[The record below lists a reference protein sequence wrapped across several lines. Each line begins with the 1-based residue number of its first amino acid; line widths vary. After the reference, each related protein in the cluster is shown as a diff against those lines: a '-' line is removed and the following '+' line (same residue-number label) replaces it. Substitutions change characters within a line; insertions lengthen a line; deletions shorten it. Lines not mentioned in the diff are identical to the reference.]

1 MVERGLKHDQKDELR
16 NFAPGSRVPMKTGD
30 FSMSIKSDVVLSLRR
45 LRKDLGFTSIAVGI
59 LALGIGV
66 NTAIFSL
73 VNVILLRP
81 ISGVPDDRI
90 VGLYQKD
97 ETKPDTYRAFSY
109 PDYKDI
115 REGNEIFESVLA
127 HNFAMVGLTEGE
139 VTRRVFADTVSSNY
153 FQTLGVRLHR
163 GRAFSAEE
171 ETPGRESSVVILGY
185 GLFKKLGESDSLLGN
200 QVKINAKNFTVVG
213 VAPDGFSG
221 TMALAAPE
229 LWLPLGVYD
238 STLNDFQ
245 KSEGRGATRLADRT
259 HRNLILVGQLKAGIP
274 LATAEAQAKLIGQRL
289 AASYPAENKDQGL
302 TLAHLSRL
310 SVSTNPTND
319 APIAAANGILLALA
333 SVVLIVA
340 CFNLA
345 NMLLA
350 RGEARQKE
358 IALRLALGSGR
369 WRVVRQL
376 LTEGFVLALLG
387 GAFGL
392 GIAYALTRLLVSSF
406 IAVAPLAIVFPM
418 TPDVRVLG
426 ATFLF
431 CVFATVVAGLG
442 PAMKLSRLDVFP
454 QLKEQAGEG
463 GANSHARGRFWL
475 LAPRNA
481 LVVMQIGLSLAL
493 LATGGLFVRGSLA
506 AANSDP
512 GFRLDSGVLFEL
524 DPSLAGYDA
533 ARSQQLYGT
542 VLDRVRA
549 LPGVEGASLASTVPF
564 GAFSSSRRV
573 RKAGDPARD
582 GNGKALGINAQQ
594 VIVASDYFH
603 SLGLSMKRGRD
614 FDASEERG
622 KTGLKPVIINEP
634 LAKQLFG
641 DEDPIG
647 RTVQFGEGGGPGKGV
662 NITQDSTEAIPDD
675 ALQIV
680 GVAPGLRHSL
690 FDPAPVPFFYQP
702 LGANF
707 QSGLNLHVRIKSA
720 APAEASAMVQKV
732 RTELRSLDVN
742 LPVVSASTLQSFR
755 DESLPLWAVR
765 SGAQLFSLF
774 GAAALILAVIGVY
787 GLKSYV
793 VARRTREI
801 GIRMALGSTSRGV
814 VELFLR
820 EGASLAAAGLV
831 LGLVLAVAAG
841 QLVSSMLYQVSGFDP
856 LVLALSLV
864 VLAVAA
870 IVATYV
876 PARRATLIA
885 PVSALR
891 HE

>member
-1 MVERGLKHDQKDELR
+1 M
-16 NFAPGSRVPMKTGD
+16 NFT
-30 FSMSIKSDVVLSLRR
+30 SDVVLSLRR
-45 LRKDLGFTSIAVGI
+45 LRKDLGFTGIAIAI

-81 ISGVPDDRI
+81 VSGVGPDRI
-90 VGLYQKD
+90 VGLFQKD
-97 ETKPDTYRAFSY
+97 EKKPDSYRAFSY

-115 REGNEIFESVLA
+115 REGNEIFESVMA
-127 HNFAMVGLTEGE
+127 HNFSLVGLTEGD
-139 VTRRVFADTVSSNY
+139 VTRRVFSDVVSSNY
-153 FQTLGVRLHR
+153 FQTLGVHLLR
-163 GRAFSAEE
+163 GRAFSADEE
-171 ETPGRESSVVILGY
+171 APGHESPVVILGY
-185 GLFKKLGESDSLLGN
+185 GLWKKMGQSESILGS
-200 QVKINAKNFTVVG
+200 QVKINAKSFTVVG
-213 VAPDGFSG
+213 ITPDGFSG

-245 KSEGRGATRLADRT
+245 KADGRGATKLADRT
-259 HRNLILVGQLKAGIP
+259 HRNMILVGQLKAGVTFE
-274 LATAEAQAKLIGQRL
+274 AAAAQAKLIGSRL
-289 AASYPAENKDQGL
+289 ASAYPAENKDQAL
-302 TLAHLSRL
+302 TLAPLSRL
-310 SVSTNPTND
+310 SVSTNPVSD
-319 APIAAANGILLALA
+319 APIVAANSILLALA

-387 GAFGL
+387 GTFGL
-392 GIAYALTRLLVSSF
+392 GLAYALTRLLVSSF

-418 TPDVRVLG
+418 TPDVRVLS

-431 CVFATVVAGLG
+431 CVIATVVAGLG
-442 PAMKLSRLDVFP
+442 PALKMSRLEVFP
-454 QLKEQAGEG
+454 QLKEQAGEA
-463 GANSHARGRFWL
+463 GAISHGRSRLWL
-475 LAPRNA
+475 LAPRNL

-512 GFRLDSGVLFEL
+512 GFRLEQGALFEL
-524 DPSLAGYDA
+524 DPALAGYDT

-549 LPGVEGASLASTVPF
+549 LPGVEASSLASTVPF
-564 GAFSSSRRV
+564 GAFSSSSRV
-573 RKAGDPARD
+573 RKAGTPQND
-582 GNGKALGINAQQ
+582 GAGKPLGISAQQ
-594 VIVASDYFH
+594 VIVGRDYFK
-603 SLGLSMKRGRD
+603 SLGLTLLEGRE
-614 FDASEERG
+614 FDEGEERG
-622 KTGLKPVIINEP
+622 ASGLKPVIINEP
-634 LAKQLFG
+634 LAKQLFPN
-641 DEDPIG
+641 EDPIG
-647 RTVQFGEGGGPGKGV
+647 RTIQFGGVGDAGKGV
-662 NITQDSTEAIPDD
+662 KMTDDAEDKGSND

-680 GVAPGLRHSL
+680 GVAPGLRQGL
-690 FDPAPVPFFYQP
+690 FAPAPVPFFYQP

-707 QSGLNLHVRIKSA
+707 QSGLNLHVRLKSRV
-720 APAEASAMVQKV
+720 PADASAMVQKV
-732 RTELRSLDVN
+732 RTELRSIDPN
-742 LPVVSASTLQSFR
+742 LPVVSAATLQSFR
-755 DESLPLWAVR
+755 DDSLPLWAVR

-774 GAAALILAVIGVY
+774 GAAALILAIIGIY

-814 VELFLR
+814 IQLFLR
-820 EGASLAAAGLV
+820 EGAALAGAGLTLGV
-831 LGLVLAVAAG
+831 LLALGAG
-841 QLVSSMLYQVSGFDP
+841 QLVSSMLYQVSPFDP
-856 LVLALSLV
+856 VVLLLSFV
-864 VLAVAA
+864 VLAAA
-870 IVATYV
+870 ALVATYV
-876 PARRATLIA
+876 PARRATLVT

>member
-1 MVERGLKHDQKDELR
+1 M
-16 NFAPGSRVPMKTGD
+16 D
-30 FSMSIKSDVVLSLRR
+30 FKSDLVLSLRR
-45 LRKDLGFTSIAVGI
+45 LRKDLGFTGIAVAI

-81 ISGVPDDRI
+81 VNGIAPDRI

-115 REGNEIFESVLA
+115 REGNEIFESVMA
-127 HNFAMVGLTEGE
+127 HNFSLVGLTEGD
-139 VTRRVFADTVSSNY
+139 VTRRVFSDVVSSNY
-153 FQTLGVRLHR
+153 FQTLGVRMLR
-163 GRAFSAEE
+163 GRAFSADE
-171 ETPGRESSVVILGY
+171 ETPGRDTPVVILGY
-185 GLFKKLGESDSLLGN
+185 GLWKKMGQSESVLGS
-200 QVKINAKNFTVVG
+200 QVKINARSFTVVG
-213 VAPDGFSG
+213 ITPDGFSG

-229 LWLPLGVYD
+229 MWLPLSVYD

-245 KSEGRGATRLADRT
+245 KADGRGATRLSDRA
-259 HRNLILVGQLKAGIP
+259 HRNLILVGQLKPGITFE
-274 LATAEAQAKLIGQRL
+274 AASAQAKLIGSRL
-289 AASYPAENKDQGL
+289 ASAYPAENRDQ
-302 TLAHLSRL
+302 TLALAPLSRL
-310 SVSTNPTND
+310 SVSTEPQSD
-319 APIAAANGILLALA
+319 APIAAANAILMALA

-369 WRVVRQL
+369 WRVVKQL

-392 GIAYALTRLLVSSF
+392 GLAYALTRLLVSSF

-418 TPDVRVLG
+418 TPDARVLS

-431 CVFATVVAGLG
+431 CVVATVVAGLG
-442 PAMKLSRLDVFP
+442 PALKMSRLEVFP

-463 GANSHARGRFWL
+463 GAISHGRGRFWL

-512 GFRLDSGVLFEL
+512 GFRLEQGALFEL
-524 DPSLAGYDA
+524 DAALAGYDT
-533 ARSQQLYGT
+533 ARSQQLYAT

-549 LPGVEGASLASTVPF
+549 LPGVEASSLASTVPF
-564 GAFSSSRRV
+564 GAFSSSSRV
-573 RKAGDPARD
+573 RKAGTPQND
-582 GNGKALGINAQQ
+582 GAGKPLGISAQH
-594 VIVASDYFH
+594 VIVGRDYFK
-603 SLGLSMKRGRD
+603 SLGLTMLKGRE
-614 FDASEERG
+614 FDEAEERG
-622 KTGLKPVIINEP
+622 ASGLRPVIISEP
-634 LAKQLFG
+634 LARQLFPN
-641 DEDPIG
+641 EDPIG
-647 RTVQFGEGGGPGKGV
+647 RTVQFGGAGDAGKGV
-662 NITQDSTEAIPDD
+662 NMTDDTQEKASKD

-680 GVAPGLRHSL
+680 GVAPGLRHGL
-690 FDPAPVPFFYQP
+690 FDPAPIPFFYEP

-707 QSGLNLHVRIKSA
+707 QSGLNLHVRLKSRV
-720 APAEASAMVQKV
+720 PADASAMVQKV
-732 RTELRSLDVN
+732 RSELRSIDPN
-742 LPVVSASTLQSFR
+742 LPVVSAATLQSFR
-755 DESLPLWAVR
+755 DDSLPLWAVR

-774 GAAALILAVIGVY
+774 GGAALILAVIGIY

-814 VELFLR
+814 IELFLR
-820 EGASLAAAGLV
+820 EGAALAGAGLTLGV
-831 LGLVLAVAAG
+831 LLALGAG
-841 QLVSSMLYQVSGFDP
+841 QLVSSMLYQVSPFDP
-856 LVLALSLV
+856 VVLLLSFLVLAAAAL
-864 VLAVAA
+864 LA
-870 IVATYV
+870 TWV
-876 PARRATLIA
+876 PARRATLVT

>member
-1 MVERGLKHDQKDELR
+1 M
-16 NFAPGSRVPMKTGD
+16 NF
-30 FSMSIKSDVVLSLRR
+30 KSDVILSLRR
-45 LRKDLGFTSIAVGI
+45 LRKDLGFTGIAVGI

-81 ISGVPDDRI
+81 INGIGADRI
-90 VGLYQKD
+90 VGLFQKD
-97 ETKPDTYRAFSY
+97 EKKPDTYRAFSY

-115 REGNEIFESVLA
+115 REGSEIFESVMA
-127 HNFAMVGLTEGE
+127 HNFSMVGLTEGD
-139 VTRRVFADTVSSNY
+139 VTRRIFCDVVSSNY
-153 FQTLGVRLHR
+153 FQTLGVRLLR

-171 ETPGRESSVVILGY
+171 ETPGHEAPVVVLGY
-185 GLFKKLGESDSLLGN
+185 GLWKKMGQSETVLGS

-213 VAPDGFSG
+213 IAPDGFSG

-245 KSEGRGATRLADRT
+245 KGDGRGATKLADRA
-259 HRNLILVGQLKAGIP
+259 HRNLILVGQLKEGIT
-274 LATAEAQAKLIGQRL
+274 LEAASAQAKLIGSRL
-289 AASYPAENKDQGL
+289 AAAYPAENRDQTL
-302 TLAHLSRL
+302 TLAPLSRL
-310 SVSTNPTND
+310 SVSTNPVSD
-319 APIAAANGILLALA
+319 APIVAANSILLALA

-376 LTEGFVLALLG
+376 LTDGFALALVG
-387 GAFGL
+387 GALGL
-392 GIAYALTRLLVSSF
+392 GLAYALTRLLVSSF

-431 CVFATVVAGLG
+431 CVFATVVSGLG
-442 PAMKLSRLDVFP
+442 PALKLSRLEVFP

-463 GANSHARGRFWL
+463 SAISHARGRFWL
-475 LAPRNA
+475 LAPRNL

-506 AANSDP
+506 AADSDP
-512 GFRLDSGVLFEL
+512 GFRLESGVLFEL
-524 DPSLAGYDA
+524 DPALAGYDT

-549 LPGVEGASLASTVPF
+549 LPGVEASSLASTVPF
-564 GAFSSSRRV
+564 GSFSGSSRV
-573 RKAGDPARD
+573 RKAGTPERD
-582 GNGKALGINAQQ
+582 GSGQPLGISAEH
-594 VIVASDYFH
+594 VRVGSDYFK
-603 SLGLSMKRGRD
+603 SLGLTMRRGRE
-614 FDASEERG
+614 FDLAEERG
-622 KTGLKPVIINEP
+622 ATGLRPVIISEP

-647 RTVQFGEGGGPGKGV
+647 RTVQYGGAGDGGKGV
-662 NITQDSTEAIPDD
+662 RISEDVEGKPTLPDSLEV
-675 ALQIV
+675 V
-680 GVAPGLRHSL
+680 GVAPGLRQGL
-690 FDPAPVPFFYQP
+690 FDHAPVPFFYEP

-707 QSGLNLHVRIKSA
+707 QSGLNLHVRIKSSR
-720 APAEASAMVQKV
+720 PADASAMVQKV
-732 RTELRSLDVN
+732 RAELRAIDPN
-742 LPVVSASTLQSFR
+742 LPVVSAATLQSFR
-755 DESLPLWAVR
+755 DDSLPLWAVR
-765 SGAQLFSLF
+765 SGARLFSLF
-774 GAAALILAVIGVY
+774 GGAALILAIIGIY

-820 EGASLAAAGLV
+820 EGAALAGAGLGLGV
-831 LGLVLAVAAG
+831 LLALGAG
-841 QLVSSMLYQVSGFDP
+841 RLVSSMLYQVSPFDP
-856 LVLALSLV
+856 IVLSLSFV
-864 VLAVAA
+864 ILAAA
-870 IVATYV
+870 ALVATWI
-876 PARRATLIA
+876 PARRATRIA

>member
-1 MVERGLKHDQKDELR
+1 M
-16 NFAPGSRVPMKTGD
+16 NF
-30 FSMSIKSDVVLSLRR
+30 KSDVVLSLRR
-45 LRKDLGFTSIAVGI
+45 LRKDLGFTGIALSI

-81 ISGVPDDRI
+81 VNGIAADRI
-90 VGLYQKD
+90 VGLFQKD
-97 ETKPDTYRAFSY
+97 EIKPDSYRGFSY
-109 PDYKDI
+109 PDYLDI
-115 REGNEIFESVLA
+115 REGNEIFESVMA
-127 HNFAMVGLTEGE
+127 HNFSMVGLTEGD
-139 VTRRVFADTVSSNY
+139 VTRRVFSDVVSSNY
-153 FQTLGVRLHR
+153 FQTLGVRMLR

-171 ETPGRESSVVILGY
+171 ETPGRETAVAILGY
-185 GLFKKLGESDSLLGN
+185 GLWKKMGESEGVIGS

-221 TMALAAPE
+221 TMALVAPE
-229 LWLPLGVYD
+229 LWLPLGMYD

-245 KSEGRGATRLADRT
+245 KSEGRGATKLADRT
-259 HRNLILVGQLKAGIP
+259 HRNLILVGQLKQGIT
-274 LATAEAQAKLIGQRL
+274 LDAASAQAKLIGARL
-289 AASYPAENKDQGL
+289 ASAYPENKDQTL
-302 TLAHLSRL
+302 TLAPLSRL
-310 SVSTNPTND
+310 SVSTNPQSDT
-319 APIAAANGILLALA
+319 PIVAANSILLALA

-387 GAFGL
+387 GTMGL

-418 TPDVRVLG
+418 TPDVRVLA

-431 CVFATVVAGLG
+431 CLFATVVSGLG
-442 PAMKLSRLDVFP
+442 PAMKLSRLEVFP

-463 GANSHARGRFWL
+463 GAISNARGRFWL

-512 GFRLDSGVLFEL
+512 GFRLESGALFEL
-524 DPSLAGYDA
+524 DAALAGYDS
-533 ARSQQLYGT
+533 ARSQQLYGA

-549 LPGVEGASLASTVPF
+549 LPGVEATSLASTVPF
-564 GAFSSSRRV
+564 GAFSSSSRV
-573 RKAGDPARD
+573 RQAGTAEND
-582 GNGKALGINAQQ
+582 GAGKPLGISAQH
-594 VIVASDYFH
+594 VIVGSDYFK
-603 SLGLSMKRGRD
+603 SLGLTMLRGRE
-614 FDASEERG
+614 FDLGEERG
-622 KTGLKPVIINEP
+622 VSGSKPVIISEP
-634 LAKQLFG
+634 LAKQLFQN
-641 DEDPIG
+641 EDPIG
-647 RTVQFGEGGGPGKGV
+647 RTIQYGGAGAAGKGV
-662 NITQDSTEAIPDD
+662 NISDD
-675 ALQIV
+675 AEDKVGRDTLQVI
-680 GVAPGLRHSL
+680 GIAPGLRHGL
-690 FDPAPVPFFYQP
+690 FDAAPVPFFYEP

-707 QSGLNLHVRIKSA
+707 QSGLNLHVRIKSRV
-720 APAEASAMVQKV
+720 PEDASALVQKV
-732 RTELRSLDVN
+732 RSELRSIDPN
-742 LPVVSASTLQSFR
+742 LPVVSAATLQSFR
-755 DESLPLWAVR
+755 DDSLPLWAVR
-765 SGAQLFSLF
+765 SGARLFSLF
-774 GAAALILAVIGVY
+774 GAAALILAVIGIY

-801 GIRMALGSTSRGV
+801 GIRMALGATSRGV

-820 EGASLAAAGLV
+820 EGAALAGAGLG
-831 LGLVLAVAAG
+831 LGLLLALG
-841 QLVSSMLYQVSGFDP
+841 SGRLVSSMLYQVSPFDP
-856 LVLALSLV
+856 VVLLLSFLT
-864 VLAVAA
+864 LAVAA
-870 IVATYV
+870 LVATYV
-876 PARRATLIA
+876 PARRATLVT

>member
-1 MVERGLKHDQKDELR
+1 M
-16 NFAPGSRVPMKTGD
+16 NF
-30 FSMSIKSDVVLSLRR
+30 KSDVILSLRR
-45 LRKDLGFTSIAVGI
+45 LGKDLGFTGIAVAI

-81 ISGVPDDRI
+81 ITGVSADRI
-90 VGLYQKD
+90 VGLFQKD
-97 ETKPDTYRAFSY
+97 EKKPDSYRAFSY

-115 REGNEIFESVLA
+115 REGNEIFESVMA
-127 HNFAMVGLTEGE
+127 HNFSMVGLTEGE
-139 VTRRVFADTVSSNY
+139 VTRRVFCDVVSSNY
-153 FQTLGVRLHR
+153 FQTLGARLLR
-163 GRAFSAEE
+163 GRAFSADE
-171 ETPGRESSVVILGY
+171 ETPGREIPVTILGY
-185 GLFKKLGESDSLLGN
+185 GLWKKMGQSDSVLGS

-213 VAPDGFSG
+213 IAPDGFSG

-229 LWLPLGVYD
+229 LFLPLGVYD

-245 KSEGRGATRLADRT
+245 KADRLRATRLGDRT
-259 HRNLILVGQLKAGIP
+259 HRNLILVGQMKPGIT
-274 LATAEAQAKLIGQRL
+274 LEAASAQAKLIGARL
-289 AASYPAENKDQGL
+289 ASAYPAENKDQAL
-302 TLAHLSRL
+302 TLAPLSRL
-310 SVSTNPTND
+310 SVSTNPVSDT
-319 APIAAANGILLALA
+319 PIVAANSILLALA
-333 SVVLIVA
+333 SVVLVVA

-376 LTEGFVLALLG
+376 LTEGFVLALMG

-392 GIAYALTRLLVSSF
+392 GLAYALTRLLVSSF

-418 TPDVRVLG
+418 TPDIRVLA

-431 CVFATVVAGLG
+431 CLFAAVVSGLG

-463 GANSHARGRFWL
+463 GAVSHARGRFWL
-475 LAPRNA
+475 LAPRNL

-506 AANSDP
+506 AADSDP
-512 GFRLDSGVLFEL
+512 GFRFESGLLFEL
-524 DPSLAGYDA
+524 DPALAGYDT
-533 ARSQQLYGT
+533 ARSQQLYGS

-549 LPGVEGASLASTVPF
+549 LPGVEASSLASTVPF
-564 GAFSSSRRV
+564 GAFSDSSRV
-573 RKAGDPARD
+573 RKAGTPERD
-582 GNGKALGINAQQ
+582 GSGKALGISAEH
-594 VIVASDYFH
+594 VRVGSDYFK
-603 SLGLSMKRGRD
+603 SLGLTMLRGRE

-622 KTGLKPVIINEP
+622 VTGLKAVIISEP

-641 DEDPIG
+641 SEDPIG
-647 RTVQFGEGGGPGKGV
+647 RTIQFGGAGDGGKGV
-662 NITQDSTEAIPDD
+662 RISEDSEAKTPLPD
-675 ALQIV
+675 ALQVV
-680 GVAPGLRHSL
+680 GVAPGLRQGL
-690 FDPAPVPFFYQP
+690 FDPAPVPFFYEP

-720 APAEASAMVQKV
+720 VPAEASAMVSKV
-732 RTELRSLDVN
+732 RSELRSIDPN
-742 LPVVSASTLQSFR
+742 LPVVSAATLQSFR
-755 DESLPLWAVR
+755 DDSLALWAVR
-765 SGAQLFSLF
+765 SGARLFSLF
-774 GAAALILAVIGVY
+774 GGAALILAIIGIY

-814 VELFLR
+814 IELFLR
-820 EGASLAAAGLV
+820 EGAALAGAGLTLGV
-831 LGLVLAVAAG
+831 LLALGAG
-841 QLVSSMLYQVSGFDP
+841 RLVSSMLYQVSPFDP
-856 LVLALSLV
+856 LVLAISFAI
-864 VLAVAA
+864 LAAA
-870 IVATYV
+870 ALVATYV
-876 PARRATLIA
+876 PARRATMVT